1 VTVAAATSLVALV
14 VIMQPQAAPPFHRL
28 PQPALGFG
36 ASIWQCPALCRAN
49 CNYWT
54 RRACGAPVIPRAT
67 TPSTDSVRIDS
78 VGEGL
83 DSVGTA
89 TTT

>member
-1 VTVAAATSLVALV
+1 MTVAAATSLVAPV
-14 VIMQPQAAPPFHRL
+14 VIMQPQAAPPFSSIASASTWDWREHLAVPRTL
-28 PQPALGFG
+28 PGQLQLLDPPGLWS
-36 ASIWQCPALCRAN
+36 ASDP
-49 CNYWT
+49 
-54 RRACGAPVIPRAT
+54 PT